1 MENLQLEIN
10 AFTHEVIMAYVQSKK
25 KTEKDRTIK
34 STKQDETPKKEL
46 LSLTNSE
53 IDTYS
58 IQHII

>member
-10 AFTHEVIMAYVQSKK
+10 DFTHEVMAYVQSKRK
-25 KTEKDRTIK
+25 KEKDRTIK